1 MQMLDLA
8 PRVLTTLR
16 TLGGRAT
23 VNQIKAAMPGY
34 HRAPIQRALHW
45 LQEHGRASIT
55 GTEADAIGPGS
66 KPSVWS
72 TDAPPPLTTLPAQ
85 GPQVQ
90 CSNCGRIRAG
100 PRLADHEA
108 LPVSVHTGMTLIDC
122 LDCARAALSHDVAR
136 AHRMHAQ
143 AWTPTRGEAP

>member
-8 PRVLTTLR
+8 PRVLATLR

-45 LQEHGRASIT
+45 LREQGRASNA
-55 GTEADAIGPGS
+55 EAEDASGPGS

-90 CSNCGRIRAG
+90 CSNCGCIRAG

-108 LPVSVHTGMTLIDC
+108 LPVSVHTGMVLTEC
-122 LDCARAALSHDVAR
+122 LDCARAAMKHDVAR

-143 AWTPTRGEAP
+143 AWTPQRA